1 MTQCERILR
10 HINDYGGITSLEAV
24 NEYGILRLAARISDL
39 RKLGYPIESETVIG
53 KNRYEE
59 PVHYSRY
66 FMARR
71 E

>member
-10 HINDYGGITSLEAV
+10 HINDY
-24 NEYGILRLAARISDL
+24 
-39 RKLGYPIESETVIG
+39 G